1 MFDYLLRG
9 ILLPLLVLK
18 EEKDATWNLEYLQEQ
33 TLFLKKTKH
42 YFLCNSLLLDKK
54 ISLENL
60 NPMPNLYK
68 RCLKL
73 RGKSLEERRR
83 GRPGSSPWHPSPLW
97 HKNMSTFTGAGTML
111 AFGGQVKESH
121 ANLTRTNI
129 NAIHISLR
137 EYVS

>member
-1 MFDYLLRG
+1 MFDYLLHR

-18 EEKDATWNLEYLQEQ
+18 EEKDATQKEARDKNLEYLQKQ

-73 RGKSLEERRR
+73 RGKSLER
-83 GRPGSSPWHPSPLW
+83 GG
-97 HKNMSTFTGAGTML
+97 
-111 AFGGQVKESH
+111 
-121 ANLTRTNI
+121 
-129 NAIHISLR
+129 
-137 EYVS
+137 